1 MQLRDLSNDDQW
13 LNAAIHCDPAM
24 MSELG
29 GPLPSEGL
37 AEKLHRDVA
46 DVASDAC
53 WISVIVPDDDP
64 SAAAGTVSVWS
75 HVVDG
80 ESVNEIGWMVL
91 PPFQGAGLG
100 SAARSSRFGTG
111 PLRGPMGV
119 LNAFPPVTN
128 PRSNAMCRKMGFV
141 HLGER
146 DFVFRDRSLRCNH
159 RRLDLRAR

>member
-13 LNAAIHCDPAM
+13 LHDSAM

-64 SAAAGTVSVWS
+64 IAAAGTVSVWS

-80 ESVNEIGWMVL
+80 ESVNEIGWIVL
-91 PPFQGAGLG
+91 LPFQGAGWEAPPFEPCWNG
-100 SAARSSRFGTG
+100 PASRADGG
-111 PLRGPMGV
+111 
-119 LNAFPPVTN
+119 
-128 PRSNAMCRKMGFV
+128 C
-141 HLGER
+141 
-146 DFVFRDRSLRCNH
+146 
-159 RRLDLRAR
+159 

>member
-13 LNAAIHCDPAM
+13 LYAAIHCDPAM

-80 ESVNEIGWMVL
+80 ESVNEIGWIVL
-91 PPFQGAGLG
+91 LPFQGAGWEAPPFEPCWNG
-100 SAARSSRFGTG
+100 PASRADGG
-111 PLRGPMGV
+111 
-119 LNAFPPVTN
+119 
-128 PRSNAMCRKMGFV
+128 C
-141 HLGER
+141 
-146 DFVFRDRSLRCNH
+146 
-159 RRLDLRAR
+159 